1 MQYRI
6 EPIARRPE
14 LIPVLAQ
21 WHDQEWRH
29 LNPAHYD
36 LQARIAEYQQATTSS
51 PLPVMLVAHQ
61 QGAAMG
67 SARLIADDMET
78 HPELSPWLAS
88 LYVHPDYRQQGVATR
103 LINEIE
109 LSANRLGFEQIYL
122 FTEDK
127 AQLYKR
133 LDWQE
138 YAHDVYFGQSV
149 MIMKKAL
156 N

>member
-1 MQYRI
+1 
-6 EPIARRPE
+6 
-14 LIPVLAQ
+14 
-21 WHDQEWRH
+21 
-29 LNPAHYD
+29 
-36 LQARIAEYQQATTSS
+36 
-51 PLPVMLVAHQ
+51 
-61 QGAAMG
+61 
-67 SARLIADDMET
+67 
-78 HPELSPWLAS
+78 
-88 LYVHPDYRQQGVATR
+88 VHPDYRQQGVATR

-109 LSANRLGFEQIYL
+109 LSATRLGFEQIYL